1 MRTPVIAIDRAAFA
15 SQIAMTDAIQ
25 FYLSMGTIIQVE
37 DTERSSRLCYEIR
50 PSESMIHVFD
60 DAGHQVGVFA
70 DVDESVDYAE
80 TLMTVTSDG
89 R

>member
-37 DTERSSRLCYEIR
+37 DTDARRAYATRSALAR
-50 PSESMIHVFD
+50 
-60 DAGHQVGVFA
+60 A
-70 DVDESVDYAE
+70 
-80 TLMTVTSDG
+80 
-89 R
+89 